1 MHTLRAAALSALC
14 ISCVLLTIF
23 LFSPDPVSGQQLLG
37 GGGSGGSTGA
47 QGYSVAIG
55 VGGGTQLVTHGQ
67 NTVTPL
73 IGQAIIN
80 SGCGTC
86 YSIGTFTANTFIVT
100 STQAVDMTLTV
111 AYAAPPPPD
120 FTLSVGAAS
129 ISPVFQNQPN
139 SATFLIT
146 ATGSAGYSTTLT
158 PTLNALT
165 GVSCTFSPA
174 TMIFSGSTATTT
186 GTCPVTGASTS
197 NTTAGSTN
205 TLVFHATDGTT
216 AHDAAGVSL
225 LVWTSPVQQ
234 WLMNEGTS
242 PMADSSGHTNDLTNT
257 AVTFTN
263 VAGMLTN
270 TPTYNGSTSK
280 SVAANFTNTNFT
292 NGPFSGCIWFRMTA
306 GYTTDFAFL
315 AGDSDSDNSLVG
327 WELGFSH
334 SPGTNQPLFLLY
346 GPSGTNNTI
355 TYFTTDINSNAVHH
369 MCGTYD
375 GSLSATGVKMYLD
388 GAALSQAST
397 SGTFGASLA
406 SGVSVT
412 IGQARGAGFPRPFTG
427 NAADKRVFGYVL
439 SASQVSAIYTAGV
452 F

>member
-1 MHTLRAAALSALC
+1 MRLIILLIVPLC
-14 ISCVLLTIF
+14 LA
-23 LFSPDPVSGQQLLG
+23 GQSRIYVNPFPP
-37 GGGSGGSTGA
+37 GSGLEYIPTPSTGPGSTAVSRECVFSGA
-47 QGYSVAIG
+47 
-55 VGGGTQLVTHGQ
+55 GTCLVTHNLG
-67 NTVTPL
+67 TATPL
-73 IGQAIIN
+73 IGQIITN
-80 SGCGTC
+80 SGSCGV
-86 YSIGTFTANTFIVT
+86 SIGSFTTAGFTVTNTLPGDCTFTIGYA
-100 STQAVDMTLTV
+100 
-111 AYAAPPPPD
+111 AAPPVD
-120 FTLSVGAAS
+120 FSLTIGAAS
-129 ISPVFQNQPN
+129 VSPIFQNAPT
-139 SATFLIT
+139 SATFLVSQT
-146 ATGSAGYSTTLT
+146 AIGGYSGTTTLS
-158 PTLNALT
+158 LNTVT
-165 GVSCTFSPA
+165 GVTCSFSSP
-174 TMIFSGSTATTT
+174 TITGTGTSTA
-186 GTCPVTGASTS
+186 TCPVTGTSSS
-197 NTTAGSTN
+197 NTTTGATN
-205 TLVFHATDGTT
+205 TLTFHATDGTT
-216 AHDAAGVSL
+216 AHDSAGATL

-242 PMADSSGHTNDLTNT
+242 PMADSSGHTNNLTNT

-270 TPTYNGSTSK
+270 TPTYNGTTSK

-292 NGPFSGCIWFRMTA
+292 NGPFSACIWFRMTA

-315 AGDSDSDNSLVG
+315 AGDADTDNSLVG

-369 MCGTYD
+369 LCGTYS
-375 GSLSATGVKMYLD
+375 GSLTAAGVKMYLD
-388 GAALSQAST
+388 GAALVQASS

-412 IGQARGAGFPRPFTG
+412 IGQNRGAGFPRPFTG

-439 SASQVSAIYTAGV
+439 SSTQVSAIYSAGV